1 MKISENTAVSMPMKN
16 LISIIA
22 AVAVGVWAYFG
33 IVETLN
39 KHSTTLELM
48 QKDLE
53 ANSEFRIKYPR
64 GELGQS
70 SGEAELFML
79 VEHMAGLIESM
90 IQAGTP
96 CPIDGKIGKEAEKLW
111 SKYDNERPDY
121 DIYIKRMKAREKKE
135 KELEKIR
142 LKEEAKMTKEFDKV
156 DKEIKIEKLKPIDWE
171 SPK

>member
-1 MKISENTAVSMPMKN
+1 MKISENTSVSMPMKN
-16 LISIIA
+16 LISIVI

-90 IQAGTP
+90 DEELKGMRNNKIN
-96 CPIDGKIGKEAEKLW
+96 IDFLKEQVSKLQVDVEKL
-111 SKYDNERPDY
+111 
-121 DIYIKRMKAREKKE
+121 
-135 KELEKIR
+135 IR
-142 LKEEAKMTKEFDKV
+142 NGNGTH
-156 DKEIKIEKLKPIDWE
+156 
-171 SPK
+171 

>member
-90 IQAGTP
+90 DEELKGMRNNKIN
-96 CPIDGKIGKEAEKLW
+96 IDFLKEQVSKLQEDVEKL
-111 SKYDNERPDY
+111 
-121 DIYIKRMKAREKKE
+121 
-135 KELEKIR
+135 IR
-142 LKEEAKMTKEFDKV
+142 NG
-156 DKEIKIEKLKPIDWE
+156 
-171 SPK
+171 SGH

>member
-1 MKISENTAVSMPMKN
+1 MKVSENTSISMPMKN
-16 LISIIA
+16 LISIVI
-22 AVAVGVWAYFG
+22 AVAIGVWAYFG

-90 IQAGTP
+90 DEELKGMRNNKIN
-96 CPIDGKIGKEAEKLW
+96 IDFLKEQVSKLQVDVEKL
-111 SKYDNERPDY
+111 
-121 DIYIKRMKAREKKE
+121 
-135 KELEKIR
+135 IR
-142 LKEEAKMTKEFDKV
+142 NGNGEH
-156 DKEIKIEKLKPIDWE
+156 
-171 SPK
+171 

>member
-90 IQAGTP
+90 DEELKGMRNNKIN
-96 CPIDGKIGKEAEKLW
+96 IDFLKEQVSKLQKDVEKL
-111 SKYDNERPDY
+111 
-121 DIYIKRMKAREKKE
+121 
-135 KELEKIR
+135 IR
-142 LKEEAKMTKEFDKV
+142 NGNGAHQ
-156 DKEIKIEKLKPIDWE
+156 
-171 SPK
+171 

>member
-1 MKISENTAVSMPMKN
+1 MKISENTAISMPMKN

-33 IVETLN
+33 VVETLN
-39 KHSTTLELM
+39 KHSTKLELM
-48 QKDLE
+48 EKDLE

-90 IQAGTP
+90 DEELKGMRNNKINIDFLKEQVSKLQA
-96 CPIDGKIGKEAEKLW
+96 DV
-111 SKYDNERPDY
+111 
-121 DIYIKRMKAREKKE
+121 
-135 KELEKIR
+135 EKIIR
-142 LKEEAKMTKEFDKV
+142 NGNGEH
-156 DKEIKIEKLKPIDWE
+156 
-171 SPK
+171 

>member
-1 MKISENTAVSMPMKN
+1 MAMKISENTAVSMPMKN
-16 LISIIA
+16 LISIVI

-90 IQAGTP
+90 DEELKGMRNNKIN
-96 CPIDGKIGKEAEKLW
+96 IDFLKEQTSKLQ
-111 SKYDNERPDY
+111 KDV
-121 DIYIKRMKAREKKE
+121 
-135 KELEKIR
+135 EKIIR
-142 LKEEAKMTKEFDKV
+142 NGNGEH
-156 DKEIKIEKLKPIDWE
+156 
-171 SPK
+171 